1 MCLSYLLGGCERKL
15 IYSVLHVDG
24 ARWNVYKAN
33 IYGYYD
39 EFPVKSGSLNWS
51 ENLNFKLGRID
62 ISAYESEV
70 D

>member
-1 MCLSYLLGGCERKL
+1 M
-15 IYSVLHVDG
+15 LHVDG

-33 IYGYYD
+33 IYGDYED
-39 EFPVKSGSLNWS
+39 LPVKSGSLNWN

-62 ISAYESEV
+62 VSAYESEV

>member
-1 MCLSYLLGGCERKL
+1 MRLQMTKE
-15 IYSVLHVDG
+15 
-24 ARWNVYKAN
+24 N
-33 IYGYYD
+33 IYGDYED
-39 EFPVKSGSLNWS
+39 SPVKSGSLNWS